1 MTWPVR
7 LAMAV
12 IGTVLAGCATGG
24 TSAPVTERAMAA
36 QGVLAIAPQDGWAMA
51 VREELHWVPVQ
62 DGGGQSQQLIARVCR
77 PAAGAPAPV
86 AVINHGS
93 PSDGENRR
101 AMQPAGCASEPA
113 QWFLRRGYV
122 VMFPLR
128 RGYGASGGELA
139 ESSGACDSP
148 DYVHAGVESARD
160 VAAAVRYATGL
171 PFVRRDGV
179 VVVGQSLGGWATL
192 AFAAVPHPPLAALI
206 SMAGGRGGH
215 AVAGMEGN
223 CRPDLLV
230 AAAGAFGRTA
240 RTPMLW
246 VYARND
252 SYFAPELARAM
263 HRAFTAAG
271 GQAALAQPT
280 FGGGEGHG
288 LFYASGGSR
297 VWGPLVEAY
306 LADRLRGG

>member
-1 MTWPVR
+1 MPPSVR
-7 LAMAV
+7 L
-12 IGTVLAGCATGG
+12 LAALLCAALSGCAAAPPQGG
-24 TSAPVTERAMAA
+24 ATVAA
-36 QGVLAIAPQDGWAMA
+36 
-51 VREELHWVPVQ
+51 REELRWVPVT
-62 DGGGQSQQLIARVCR
+62 DEFGESQQMIARVCR
-77 PAAGAPAPV
+77 PADGVPGPV

-93 PSDGENRR
+93 PADPDDRR
-101 AMQPAGCASEPA
+101 HMEPQGCGSEPA
-113 QWFLRRGYV
+113 RWFLGRGYM

-128 RGYGASGGELA
+128 RGYGVSSGEVA

-148 DYVHAGVESARD
+148 DYVRAGLESARD
-160 VAAAVRYATGL
+160 VAAAVRFATDLPYA
-171 PFVRRDGV
+171 RRDGA

-192 AFAAVPHPPLAALI
+192 AFAAEPHPEVAALI

-215 AVAGMEGN
+215 ALAGGGGN

-252 SYFAPELARAM
+252 SYFPPDLARAM
-263 HRAFTAAG
+263 YAAFTGAG
-271 GQAALAQPT
+271 GQAALAQPA
-280 FGGGEGHG
+280 FNGGDGHG
-288 LFYASGGSR
+288 LFYATGGSR

-306 LADRLRGG
+306 LANRLHAGG